1 MPTFHVITLFPDLV
15 SLYCGTSILGRGQSA
30 ERIDVKTYNP
40 RDFCPDKYK
49 KVDDTP
55 YGGGAGMVMKPE
67 PIYAAFESI
76 ERVKD
81 SPVLLTSPRGRPF
94 NQKYA
99 EELSAHEDIT
109 IICGRYEGVDE
120 RVLQIVS
127 DEISMGDFILTG
139 GELAAL
145 IIVDA
150 VGRLV
155 PGVLGKSSSLSEES
169 FVDGIF
175 EAPQYTKPPVF
186 RDMEVP
192 EVLRSGDH
200 RAIAIWRRREGLR
213 LTLERRPDLIDL
225 APLTK
230 EDKIYIEQLRS
241 KQHKS

>member
-1 MPTFHVITLFPDLV
+1 MPTFHVITLFPELV
-15 SLYCGTSILGRGQSA
+15 SLYCGTSIIGRGQTA
-30 ERIDVKTYNP
+30 QRIDVKTYNP
-40 RDFCPDKYK
+40 RDFCQDKYK

-76 ERVKD
+76 KRSQN
-81 SPVLLTSPRGRPF
+81 SPVILTSPRGRPF
-94 NQKYA
+94 NQKEA
-99 EELSAHEDIT
+99 EQLSANEDIT

-120 RVLQIVS
+120 RVLAIVT

-175 EAPQYTKPPVF
+175 EAPQYTKPPIF
-186 RDMEVP
+186 KDMEVP

-200 RAIAIWRRREGLR
+200 RAIANWRRREGLR
-213 LTLERRPDLIDL
+213 LTLERRPDLIKT
-225 APLTK
+225 ATLTK
-230 EDKIYIEQLRS
+230 EDKIYIEQLRAQ
-241 KQHKS
+241 QHES